1 MIIVIIII
9 NEYCITEDEQD
20 SIGIDRE
27 AGPVNLGKILQRRW
41 LPELSLKS
49 QKTISRSYLP
59 VI

>member
-27 AGPVNLGKILQRRW
+27 AGLVNLGKFLQRRW

-49 QKTISRSYLP
+49 QRTISRSY
-59 VI
+59 